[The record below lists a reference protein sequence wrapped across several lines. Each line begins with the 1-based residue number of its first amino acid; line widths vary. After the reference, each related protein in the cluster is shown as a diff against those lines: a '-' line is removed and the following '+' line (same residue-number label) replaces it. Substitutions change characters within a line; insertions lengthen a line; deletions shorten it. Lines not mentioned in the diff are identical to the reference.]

1 MPFILPEF
9 KDFLVE
15 GYEKYRLNEKK
26 AQKEEKK
33 KKKQNKH
40 KITKEPIINEE
51 ILLFLKNILDSETA

>member
-33 KKKQNKH
+33 KKQNKH
-40 KITKEPIINEE
+40 NIKKEPILNEE
-51 ILLFLKNILDSETA
+51 ILIFISENA